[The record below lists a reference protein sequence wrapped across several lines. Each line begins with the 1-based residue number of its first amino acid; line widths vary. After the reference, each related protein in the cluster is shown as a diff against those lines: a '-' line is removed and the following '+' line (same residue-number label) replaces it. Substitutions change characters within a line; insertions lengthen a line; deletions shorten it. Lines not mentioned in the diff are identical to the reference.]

1 MNRRSGLPRH
11 CGGKRF
17 MSKNQSSAP
26 IAENKMGTMPVGKL
40 VFNMS
45 LPMMISMLVQALYN
59 IVDSIFVAKLSE
71 NALTAVSLAFP
82 LQTLLIA
89 VATGTGVGMNALL
102 SKSLGERNFKKANKI
117 ADNAA
122 FIYAISYIIFLIL
135 GFTIVKPFYASQIGN
150 ADVEIMNLGI
160 DYLSTVMIFSFGLF
174 TQIFFERLLTS
185 TGRTIFSMT
194 SQLCGAIT
202 NIILDP
208 IMIFGLL
215 GFPKMGVTGA
225 AVATVIGQCV
235 AGIVAGTCNHK
246 YNHEVS
252 LSFNGFRPDISLI
265 GHIYAVGI
273 PSIIMQSIGSIMTY
287 SMNRILIEFSSTAT
301 AVFGVYFKLQS
312 FFFMPVFGLNN
323 GITPIIAYNYGAQ
336 QRKRMIR
343 TIRISLTTAFCLT
356 FVGFLCFESIPQVL
370 LGMFNASADML
381 KIGVPALRII
391 GIHYLIAWFCI
402 IAGTVFQALGKAVFS
417 MIVSIMRQLVV
428 LIPAA
433 YILSKIGGLHVVWW
447 SFPIAE
453 VISFIVS
460 MTFLIR
466 IYKTI
471 ISKIP
476 EGKL

>member
-1 MNRRSGLPRH
+1 
-11 CGGKRF
+11 
-17 MSKNQSSAP
+17 
-26 IAENKMGTMPVGKL
+26 MPVGKL

-102 SKSLGERNFKKANKI
+102 SKSLGEHNFKKANKI
-117 ADNAA
+117 ADNTA
-122 FIYAISYIIFLIL
+122 FIYAISYIVFLIL
-135 GFTIVKPFYASQIGN
+135 GFTIVRPFYASQIGN
-150 ADVEIMNLGI
+150 ADVEIMELGI

-246 YNHEVS
+246 YNHDVS
-252 LSFNGFRPDISLI
+252 LSFKGFRPDIRLI

-323 GITPIIAYNYGAQ
+323 GITPIIAFNYGAQ
-336 QRKRMIR
+336 NRKRMIK
-343 TIRISLTTAFCLT
+343 TIKLSLITAFCLT
-356 FVGFLCFESIPQVL
+356 FVGFLSFELIPQVL
-370 LGMFNASADML
+370 LGMFNASEDML
-381 KIGVPALRII
+381 AIGIPALRII
-391 GIHYLIAWFCI
+391 GVHYLIAWFCI
-402 IAGTVFQALGKAVFS
+402 ICGTVFQALGKAVYS
-417 MIVSIMRQLVV
+417 MIVSILRQLVV
-428 LIPAA
+428 LIPVA
-433 YILSKIGGLHVVWW
+433 YLLSRIGGLHVVWW
-447 SFPIAE
+447 CFPIAE
-453 VISFIVS
+453 VASLVVS
-460 MTFLIR
+460 LTFLFSVNR
-466 IYKTI
+466 QI

-476 EGKL
+476 DGSDIL

>member
-1 MNRRSGLPRH
+1 MNQ
-11 CGGKRF
+11 K
-17 MSKNQSSAP
+17 MKTAP
-26 IAENKMGTMPVGKL
+26 AAENKMGTMPIGKL
-40 VFNMS
+40 LFNMS

-102 SKSLGERNFKKANKI
+102 SKVLGERRSDEADKI
-117 ADNAA
+117 AVNAA
-122 FIYAISYIIFLIL
+122 FIYFLSYLVF
-135 GFTIVKPFYASQIGN
+135 GT
-150 ADVEIMNLGI
+150 ADAEIMEMGI
-160 DYLSTVMIFSFGLF
+160 DYLRTVMIFSFGLLS
-174 TQIFFERLLTS
+174 QIFFERLLTS

-215 GFPKMGVTGA
+215 GCPKMGVTGA
-225 AVATVIGQCV
+225 AAATVIGQCV
-235 AGIVAGTCNHK
+235 AAIVAFTCNHK
-246 YNHEVS
+246 FNHDVK
-252 LSFNGFRPDISLI
+252 LHFRGFRPSAKII
-265 GHIYAVGI
+265 GTIYAIGV
-273 PSIIMQSIGSIMTY
+273 PSIIMQSIGSVMTY

-312 FFFMPVFGLNN
+312 FFFMPLFGLNN
-323 GITPIIAYNYGAQ
+323 GITPIIAYNYGARN
-336 QRKRMIR
+336 RKRMVK
-343 TIRISLTTAFCLT
+343 TIRLSLITAFCLT
-356 FVGFLCFESIPQVL
+356 FIGFLCFEGIPQIL
-370 LGMFNASADML
+370 LGMFNASEDML
-381 KIGVPALRII
+381 TIGIPALRII
-391 GIHYLIAWFCI
+391 GIHYLLAWFCI
-402 IAGTVFQALGKAVFS
+402 VSGTVFQALGKAVFS

-433 YILSKIGGLHVVWW
+433 YILSKLGGLHVVWW

-453 VISFIVS
+453 IVS
-460 MTFLIR
+460 LVVSLLFLLR
-466 IYKTI
+466 INRTV

-476 EGKL
+476 DGSDIL